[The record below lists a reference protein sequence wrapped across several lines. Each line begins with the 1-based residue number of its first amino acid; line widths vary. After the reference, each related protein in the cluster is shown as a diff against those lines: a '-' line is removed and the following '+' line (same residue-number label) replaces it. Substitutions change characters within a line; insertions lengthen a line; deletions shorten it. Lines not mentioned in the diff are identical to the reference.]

1 MKKLLLGSVMLL
13 MIGIVPVRMSAR
25 IVDRLH
31 FEVSYD
37 YSLGL
42 SHSVKGHG
50 LPQGYMETSGNMFH
64 FMGIYDLNR
73 TFSVG
78 LGIGIDRY
86 KSNIETLPIFG
97 TLRYR
102 PFQNPIIK
110 NLYAYTNIGYGIPD
124 DDDRSLSSGL
134 LLNLGLG
141 WQKMFRS
148 HFGVNAHVGYCLNQ
162 FKDHAGYRWEGYLF
176 DQKVSIWRN
185 SLSFGFGFVF

>member
-1 MKKLLLGSVMLL
+1 MKKLLLGSIMLL
-13 MIGIVPVRMSAR
+13 MIGAVPVRVSAR
-25 IVDRLH
+25 FVDRLH

-64 FMGIYDLNR
+64 FTGIYDFNR

-148 HFGVNAHVGYCLNQ
+148 HFGVNAHIGYCLNQ
-162 FKDHAGYRWEGYLF
+162 FKDHAGYRWEGYTF